1 MTWRFLFLF
10 FCAISA
16 TIIFAADPES
26 EKFPATKEKEKKEK
40 REKKKEKKI
49 RWNLQK

>member
-1 MTWRFLFLF
+1 MIWRFLFLF

-26 EKFPATKEKEKKEK
+26 EKFPATKEKEKS
-40 REKKKEKKI
+40 EKKEKEKKI